1 MSPRR
6 GDAVSIPAAMVDL
19 RADYDAAKSSQYV
32 KRRTGINPGG
42 SGADFHY
49 RNEADWLKCLEF
61 SRDLDRNHMLIGS
74 AITKVVDNTVQTG
87 VLRDAQTGSA
97 DADTILEAA
106 WDEWAENAVACHS
119 EQRLNWKQIERL
131 VFRNAFLVDGDHL
144 VFPTDEGQLWSVEAH
159 RLRKPRNTKK
169 RVVHGI
175 ELDDKDRVKAY
186 WITKRDV
193 GAEQSVKLV
202 SEVEQYPAF
211 DAAGNPLAWFI
222 FDPIRTS
229 QRRGVGKLLPVMNA
243 AGMLDDSLFADLV
256 KKQVASCV
264 AILRE
269 LAASQIPS
277 GMPGTMGE
285 VELQSTAND
294 SQRLL
299 QHIFPGMEV
308 VGKPGEKLS
317 MFAPNIQT
325 AESHQFTLFMLTIIA
340 VNLGIPLAVLLLDP
354 SNTNFS
360 GWRGAIDQARQGFRR
375 MINDY
380 IQQFHVNV
388 WRWRVRVNL
397 AREDKIGE
405 RLRELAQQDG
415 VNIFGHRWN
424 AKSYG
429 YIEPLK
435 DATANRL
442 RIESLQTSPRR
453 LHAELAQNWFEVID
467 ETVEDN
473 AYAIEKAVE
482 KMVELQGKFPGV
494 LDSLHWRE
502 LLCLTAT
509 QPLAITVAATEANLG
524 GQNAQ

>member
-1 MSPRR
+1 MTRR
-6 GDAVSIPAAMVDL
+6 GGDVSISASMVEQ
-19 RADYDAAKSSQYV
+19 RADYDAAKQSQFV
-32 KRRTGINPGG
+32 RRRTGISSSG

-49 RNEADWLKCLEF
+49 RNESDWLKCLEF

-74 AITKVVDNTVQTG
+74 AVNKVVDSIVQTG
-87 VLRDAQTGSA
+87 VLRDAQTGNSE
-97 DADTILEAA
+97 ADTILEDS
-106 WDEWAENAVACHS
+106 WDEWAGQSTSCHN
-119 EQRLNWKQIERL
+119 EQRLNWQQIERL
-131 VFRNAFLVDGDHL
+131 VFRSAFIVDGDHI
-144 VFPTDEGQLWSVEAH
+144 VFPTDEGQLWCVEAH

-175 ELDDKDRVKAY
+175 ELDDRDRVKAY

-222 FDPIRTS
+222 SDPTRTS

-243 AGMLDDSLFADLV
+243 AGMIDDSLFADLV
-256 KKQVASCV
+256 KKQASSCI
-264 AILRE
+264 AILR
-269 LAASQIPS
+269 QIARDAVPH
-277 GMPGTMGE
+277 GMPGTLGE
-285 VELQSTAND
+285 TEVVTAGDNA
-294 SQRLL
+294 QRLIERL
-299 QHIFPGMEV
+299 YPGMEV
-308 VGKPGEKLS
+308 VGKPGETIS
-317 MFAPNIQT
+317 MFTPNIQT
-325 AESHQFTLFMLTIIA
+325 SESHQFTMFMLMVLA
-340 VNLGIPLAVLLLDP
+340 VNIGLPLSVMLLDP

-360 GWRGAIDQARQGFRR
+360 GWRGALDQARLGYRR

-397 AREDKIGE
+397 AREDKVGE

-415 VNIFGHRWN
+415 VNLFGHRWN

-473 AYAIEKAVE
+473 KYAIAKAV
-482 KMVELQGKFPGV
+482 KAMQELQEEFPVV

-509 QPLAITVAATEANLG
+509 QPLAITVAATEANMG
-524 GQNAQ
+524 GQNAL